1 MLAWTDRFKA
11 DVTVSGGTEVFS
23 WAVPQRFQSEDV
35 EKILSRGMT
44 GSGDFGPF
52 LMSIF
57 DREAARY
64 EYQGLESRK
73 GQDLAVYRYRVPGS
87 SSHYQVRVGPKAQDL
102 ATLAYEGRF
111 WIDPRTAEL
120 VRMTIEVPRPPRQA
134 QTCRIETTI
143 DYRRARIGASDFLLP
158 LSTVVRLSDPEGQR
172 YENRIEYA
180 SCREFQSESVFRTD
194 VDLPSGPAATPK
206 PPLPIG
212 PGALVRVALRSRID
226 SETAFAGDA
235 IEGRLVN
242 PIGMLVPEGATVH
255 GRIMRLEQEYQPSKF
270 FTLALKFYSVDA
282 QGAEVPLNLVAE
294 THDSLV
300 EPDPEERRQGIGVF
314 VFRGERLALGKE
326 FVSEWKTVQPRH

>member
-1 MLAWTDRFKA
+1 MTRRAASIGMILAAMFPSGLRGEPDQAALLERARAKIVENIQRLPKYACLQTVHRSRSQTIPSVKMRSCGDWDDRAKMRWPLMLAWTDRFKA

-64 EYQGLESRK
+64 EYQGLESGK
-73 GQDLAVYRYRVPGS
+73 GPDLAVYRYRVPGS

-242 PIGMLVPEGATVH
+242 P
-255 GRIMRLEQEYQPSKF
+255 
-270 FTLALKFYSVDA
+270 
-282 QGAEVPLNLVAE
+282 
-294 THDSLV
+294 
-300 EPDPEERRQGIGVF
+300 
-314 VFRGERLALGKE
+314 
-326 FVSEWKTVQPRH
+326 